1 LISEA
6 KRIKINGNGIN
17 AYILRILYKEKM
29 MKYFLNAK
37 VRENKA
43 LSEGWHALRIEC
55 PEIAESAVPGQFVQL
70 RAWEGA
76 SPLLARPIGVAGIP
90 APGEIL
96 LWIQR
101 VGGGTRLIT
110 GLRAGDEIS
119 VTGPLG
125 RGFTMPAAG
134 ETVYFA
140 AGCVGAAPLRFVAEK
155 QPSGVNSVFFYGAG
169 TQCDTVAPLTDPVI
183 SGMEVVV
190 TTDDGTCGE
199 KGFVTDALRRAVNNK
214 KPDRILACGPMGMLK
229 AVAALAAEAG
239 APCEVSMESHMGCG
253 LGACNGCVAP
263 VKDAVKQYAHVCTDG
278 PVFDSNYIDW
288 EAF

>member
-1 LISEA
+1 
-6 KRIKINGNGIN
+6 
-17 AYILRILYKEKM
+17 
-29 MKYFLNAK
+29 MKYFLKAK
-37 VRENKA
+37 VRENTV

-55 PEIAESAVPGQFVQL
+55 PEIAASASPGQFVQL

-76 SPLLARPIGVAGIP
+76 SPLLARPIGVAGVP
-90 APGEIL
+90 AAGEIL
-96 LWIQR
+96 LWVQR
-101 VGGGTRLIT
+101 VGDGTRLIT
-110 GLRAGDEIS
+110 GLKAGDAIS

-140 AGCVGAAPLRFVAEK
+140 AGCVGAAPLRFVAER
-155 QPSGVNSVFFYGAG
+155 QQAGVKSIFFYGAG
-169 TQCDTVAPLTDPVI
+169 TQCDTVAPLADPVI

-199 KGFVTDALRRAVNNK
+199 KGFVTDALRSALKNK
-214 KPDRILACGPMGMLK
+214 KPDRILACGPMGMLR

-239 APCEVSMESHMGCG
+239 VKCEVSMESHMGCG
-253 LGACNGCVAP
+253 LGACNGCVVS
-263 VKDAVKQYAHVCTDG
+263 VKDGTGKKYAHVCTDG
-278 PVFDSNYIDW
+278 PVFDSDYIDW